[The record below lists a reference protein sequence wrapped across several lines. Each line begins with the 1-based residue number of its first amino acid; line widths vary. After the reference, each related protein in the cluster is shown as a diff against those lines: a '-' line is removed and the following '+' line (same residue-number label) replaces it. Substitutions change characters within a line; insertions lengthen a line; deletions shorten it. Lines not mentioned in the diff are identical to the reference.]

1 MDSISAD
8 RMSLS
13 LVSQYKLTKKMRN
26 KTWYDNNKNYH
37 KNYYNDNKDLIKA
50 RNKFNYYKRTDNIEK
65 FINKYPK
72 EYELILENSI

>member
-1 MDSISAD
+1 MDTFDSFTI
-8 RMSLS
+8 
-13 LVSQYKLTKKMRN
+13 VSQYKLTKKLRN
-26 KTWYDNNKNYH
+26 KRWYDNNKNYH

-72 EYELILENSI
+72 EYELILKNSI

>member
-72 EYELILENSI
+72 EYELILENNI